1 MTEKGA
7 ANKDSQCSSI
17 AAGTGVGTHHR
28 NGRGEFILDR
38 QRNRIYLYRQ

>member
-1 MTEKGA
+1 MAENGA

-17 AAGTGVGTHHR
+17 AAGTGVGTHHG

-38 QRNRIYLYRQ
+38 